1 MCSAQDALD
10 LVPKDQTGDSVSLC
24 PPFQLLSGSP
34 ELVANSQPSESGSIP
49 KWQVCQDLFRVRY
62 SKENWGTDR

>member
-1 MCSAQDALD
+1 MLSTRHSQGPKTKLETQSHCAL
-10 LVPKDQTGDSVSLC
+10 PSS
-24 PPFQLLSGSP
+24 SSRAP